1 MAERKISKHELQLRE
16 DMEADAWLW
25 ASIQEKP
32 FHEIDWATCL
42 HVSRKRMKHFL
53 YEWASSVANDF
64 WVTHYRHYHGEGV
77 PKEFGEYG
85 VRVIERGWTINIRWY
100 RQTIKGKK
108 EKHVITS
115 SGLKAPAK
123 GKLRMN
129 MNQFAKAK
137 DWEIEAINKAEDEF
151 AKIRRCAEHLEAIR
165 AAVSGLKQIIGLN
178 NGADEPDGDPEEGS
192 SE

>member
-1 MAERKISKHELQLRE
+1 MAKQKISKQDLKLRDDRE
-16 DMEADAWLW
+16 VDTRLW

-32 FHEIDWATCL
+32 LHEIDWAACL
-42 HVSRKRMKHFL
+42 HVSRKRLKDFL
-53 YEWASSVANDF
+53 YEWAESVANEF

-85 VRVIERGWTINIRWY
+85 VRVIERTWTINIRWY

-108 EKHVITS
+108 ENHVITS
-115 SGLKAPAK
+115 TGLKAPAK

-137 DWEIEAINKAEDEF
+137 DWEMEAIKKAEDEF
-151 AKIRRCAEHLEAIR
+151 AKIRRCAEHLEAMR
-165 AAVSGLKQIIGLN
+165 AAVSGIKQIVGVSNAL
-178 NGADEPDGDPEEGS
+178 DEPDEEV
-192 SE
+192 EDAVAV